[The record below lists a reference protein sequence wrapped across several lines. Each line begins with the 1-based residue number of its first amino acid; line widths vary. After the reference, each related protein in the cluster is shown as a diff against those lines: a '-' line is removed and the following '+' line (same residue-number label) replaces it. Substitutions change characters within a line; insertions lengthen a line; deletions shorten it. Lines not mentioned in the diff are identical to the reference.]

1 MERTL
6 IGNVIFPDH
15 FVCLPPII
23 NLVNS
28 FDLATFAALNV
39 VSHLVNLVR
48 SNDGCQIQSPSQFLL
63 MQMHTMYGSS
73 DKYQRHIARA
83 VLH

>member
-1 MERTL
+1 MERIL

-28 FDLATFAALNV
+28 FDLATIAALNV
-39 VSHLVNLVR
+39 VSHLINLVR
-48 SNDGCQIQSPSQFLL
+48 NNDGC
-63 MQMHTMYGSS
+63 
-73 DKYQRHIARA
+73 
-83 VLH
+83 